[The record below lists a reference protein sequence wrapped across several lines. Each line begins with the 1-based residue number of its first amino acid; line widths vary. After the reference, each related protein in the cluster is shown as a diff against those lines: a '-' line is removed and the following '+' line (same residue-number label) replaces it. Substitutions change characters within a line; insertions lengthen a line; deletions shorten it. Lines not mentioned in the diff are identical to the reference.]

1 MEHHHHNHHDHSHNA
16 DAESNLKLAFWLN
29 AAFAVIEIIGG
40 ILTNSIAILSDAF
53 HDLGD
58 SAALGFAWYFQRISA
73 KQRDDIY
80 TYGYKRYS
88 LVGASL
94 SAVILLIGSV
104 IIISRAIPRL
114 ISPEPVHLQGMMYL
128 AIVGIV
134 VNGLAMFR
142 LKKGHT
148 QNEKVISI
156 HLLEDVLGWVAVLV
170 GSIVMKF
177 VEIPILDPL
186 LSLAIT
192 AFILFRVFG
201 SMRTTFRI
209 FMQATPSKEQVEH
222 FSSSL
227 LAINGVTGV
236 HDMHFWTMDGSY
248 NIASLH
254 VSVDSQITVAD
265 TGIIKQ
271 EVRSYLSGK
280 GFAHS
285 TIEIESE
292 GEFCALHD
300 C

>member
-1 MEHHHHNHHDHSHNA
+1 MEHHHHHHHHDHNHN
-16 DAESNLKLAFWLN
+16 AESNLKLAFWLN

-40 ILTNSIAILSDAF
+40 ILTNSMAILSDAF

-58 SAALGFAWYFQRISA
+58 SVALGLAWYFQRFSA
-73 KQRDDIY
+73 KQRDNIY
-80 TYGYKRYS
+80 TYGYKRFS

-94 SAVILLIGSV
+94 SAVILLIGSA
-104 IIISRAIPRL
+104 IIVSKAIPRL
-114 ISPEPVHLQGMMYL
+114 ISPEPVHTQGMMYL

-134 VNGLAMFR
+134 INGLAMFR
-142 LKKGHT
+142 LQKGYT

-156 HLLEDVLGWVAVLV
+156 HLLEDVLGWVAVLFA
-170 GSIVMKF
+170 SIVMKF
-177 VEIPILDPL
+177 IDIPILDPL

-201 SMRTTFRI
+201 NMRQTFRI
-209 FMQATPSKEQVEH
+209 FMQATPSKEQVDH
-222 FSSSL
+222 FSTHL
-227 LAINGVTGV
+227 LSVKGVCGV

-254 VSVDSQITVAD
+254 VSVDSHLTVSD
-265 TGIIKQ
+265 TETIKQ
-271 EVRSYLSGK
+271 EVRSYLSSE
-280 GFAHS
+280 GFAHT

-292 GEFCALHD
+292 GELCELHD